1 MKTGVSQVTSLGWLY
16 FGVLLLSLFALASPY
31 LAHCRGA
38 QDGGKLDRVLAEL
51 RDLRAAVAYPPAP
64 AAAEEWP
71 EEGVQPAAGAAPLPP
86 PPPAQAARPRAV
98 QPAAAAAAP
107 LPPQSAEAPT
117 LRAPSLFGGKGRG
130 APPAA
135 DAPAAV
141 AAALQPLPARVP
153 ARAPAAAPAPAL
165 PLPPSLR
172 RQPQQL
178 APPGGAAALRF
189 PAIALN
195 EEEAPWFDLSVNNP
209 GLALGALPPGAAPL
223 ATLPYPPGLPS
234 IAAYQYALASDTYA
248 AMERFSEAFI
258 SVNAALVNEYQWHRD
273 PLHAWSR
280 KYEYVWHA
288 EALRAA
294 LPPAHAQSLAATW
307 PDLPAPP
314 QAAPFHVLDAGSGF
328 TFFDQYAA
336 SRLGVQLAAL
346 DQESSYIKFFGGL
359 ATALLP
365 GEAPVPPIPY
375 LLASIEVTGLPSA
388 SVDAITCVSVL
399 EHVSG
404 PNLQITVK
412 EFKRILKPGGR
423 LVMTF
428 DSGQPPIAKN
438 AAQSKELLE
447 ALRQHMVEDTS
458 HAAPAALVAQDG
470 GLATQL
476 FSNRRATPPE
486 FGETIFSISAHV
498 FINAK

>member
-1 MKTGVSQVTSLGWLY
+1 MKTGASQVTSLGWLY
-16 FGVLLLSLFALASPY
+16 FGVLVLSLAALVIPFM
-31 LAHCRGA
+31 AHCRGGGA
-38 QDGGKLDRVLAEL
+38 DAGKLDRVLAEL
-51 RDLRAAVAYPPAP
+51 HDLRAALDHAAPAP
-64 AAAEEWP
+64 SAEEWQ
-71 EEGVQPAAGAAPLPP
+71 EEDTQAPP
-86 PPPAQAARPRAV
+86 PPPP
-98 QPAAAAAAP
+98 PAAAAAAKK
-107 LPPQSAEAPT
+107 
-117 LRAPSLFGGKGRG
+117 LRAPSLFGAKGSAPG
-130 APPAA
+130 AAA
-135 DAPAAV
+135 APAA
-141 AAALQPLPARVP
+141 AAAAAAAPAPVPAPAPAVAPPPPARARKQSP
-153 ARAPAAAPAPAL
+153 PQPRAPAAA
-165 PLPPSLR
+165 
-172 RQPQQL
+172 
-178 APPGGAAALRF
+178 AAAAAGQDAPRF
-189 PAIALN
+189 PAIVLN
-195 EEEAPWFDLSVNNP
+195 KEEAPWFDLSINNP
-209 GLALGALPPGAAPL
+209 GLASGDLPPGSAPL

-248 AMERFSEAFI
+248 AMERFSAAFI